1 MTARRAPL
9 DGLRVVESSIL
20 GPAAVTTHLADL
32 GAEVIKVEPPSG
44 DYVRGMAWPIVDG
57 VALMHWHLNRGKRSV
72 VLDLRTV
79 EGADAFR
86 ALAAKAD
93 VVVEAMRPGGLA
105 RRGLGYADLSA
116 VNPRLVF
123 ATVSGFGETG
133 PLRDLPSHGIA
144 FDSWS
149 GVVAPSVDENGHAYI
164 PDHTSIGI
172 HAGPLFGAFGIL
184 AAVLRARATGEGS
197 RLEVAQSDA
206 AAAFDWLRIEG
217 YRAYERPE
225 DEVTGNP
232 ADGGRRRA
240 PGTGGMAE
248 GVRYQ
253 MYATADGHVLLM
265 ASEDAFWHNFCA
277 ASGRMDLYRE
287 GGARIAD
294 HAVGDT
300 KLRDAL
306 TVLFRSRTTAAWVRL
321 GAAHEVPIA
330 PVNTPRTIVD
340 DPQFAARMPWMPAE
354 RMGTDLMPSP
364 VRFPDEQIPQPTRA
378 PELGGDTERVLRE
391 VAGYSDEQIRA
402 VVAGRPAARP

>member
-1 MTARRAPL
+1 MATRRPPL
-9 DGLRVVESSIL
+9 DGLRVIECSIL

-44 DYVRGMAWPIVDG
+44 DYVRAMAWPIVDG
-57 VALMHWHLNRGKRSV
+57 VSLMHWHLNRGKSSV
-72 VLDLRTV
+72 VLDLRTP

-105 RRGLGYADLSA
+105 RRGLGFADLRTL
-116 VNPRLVF
+116 NPRLVF

-133 PLRDLPSHGIA
+133 PLKDLPSHGIA

-149 GVVAPSVDENGHAYI
+149 GVVAPAVDEDGHTYI
-164 PDHTSIGI
+164 PEHTSIGI
-172 HAGPLFGAFGIL
+172 HAGPLFGALGIL
-184 AAVLRARATGEGS
+184 AAVLRARATGEGA

-217 YRAYERPE
+217 YRAYERPA
-225 DEVTGNP
+225 DEVTGNA

-265 ASEDAFWHNFCA
+265 ASEDAFWRNFCA
-277 ASGRMDLYRE
+277 A
-287 GGARIAD
+287 
-294 HAVGDT
+294 
-300 KLRDAL
+300 
-306 TVLFRSRTTAAWVRL
+306 
-321 GAAHEVPIA
+321 
-330 PVNTPRTIVD
+330 
-340 DPQFAARMPWMPAE
+340 
-354 RMGTDLMPSP
+354 
-364 VRFPDEQIPQPTRA
+364 
-378 PELGGDTERVLRE
+378 
-391 VAGYSDEQIRA
+391 
-402 VVAGRPAARP
+402 